1 MRRFVIILFLA
12 GFFLPAAAQ
21 SDPVITKSISC
32 ISADSIESYILKLVG
47 FETRH
52 NLSTRHDPDIGIGA
66 ACEWL
71 CRKASSY
78 IPDSKGRLTVEKVP
92 YTVGGAGTRLEREV
106 RLNNV
111 MAVLRG
117 TGSREIVLLAHYDS
131 RVNDDNDSTSFAPGA
146 NDNGSGIA
154 CLMESIRIL
163 SGQEPLPATVRFLF
177 LSGEEHGLLGAVA
190 MAKIARAEGWN
201 IRGVINYDMIG
212 NTKASDTGQK
222 DNTLTR
228 VFSEEGPSRHLAR
241 YIMETAAKYVDNITV
256 KMIFRNDRFGR
267 GGDHTPF
274 LRAGYPAVRI
284 SEYYENYDRTH
295 QLVRTENGISY
306 GDLPSGVDLEYIRKN
321 TAVNLAAVINLA
333 KAPYAPSNVRINTRD
348 LSNYTELTW
357 DHSPDSTSISGYY
370 VLLRQTHEP
379 AWEKEIFVTENH
391 AKIPYSKDNYF
402 FGVCAVGAE
411 GHRSLVC
418 Q

>member
-1 MRRFVIILFLA
+1 MKRFVIFLVLS
-12 GFFLPAAAQ
+12 GIFLPAKAQ
-21 SDPVITKSISC
+21 PDPVITESISR
-32 ISADSIESYILKLVG
+32 ISADSIESCILKLVG

-52 NLSTRHDPDIGIGA
+52 NLSTRNDPEKGIGA

-71 CRKASSY
+71 FGKASSY
-78 IPDSKGRLTVEKVP
+78 ISASSGRLTVEKVP
-92 YTVGGAGTRLEREV
+92 YTVGGPGTRLEREV
-106 RLNNV
+106 VLTNI

-117 TGSREIVLLAHYDS
+117 TGSHEIVLLAHYDS
-131 RVNDDNDSTSFAPGA
+131 RVNDNNDSTSFAPGA

-154 CLMESIRIL
+154 CLMESLRIL
-163 SGQEPLPATVRFLF
+163 SVQEPLPATVRFLF
-177 LSGEEHGLLGAVA
+177 LSGEEHGLLGAAA
-190 MAKIARAEGWN
+190 MAKMATTEGWD

-212 NTKASDTGQK
+212 NTQASDTGQK

-228 VFSEEGPSRHLAR
+228 VFSEDGPSRHLAR
-241 YIMETAAKYVDNITV
+241 YIMETAAMYVDNLTV

-274 LRAGYPAVRI
+274 LREGYPAVRI

-295 QLVRTENGISY
+295 QLVRNENGISY
-306 GDLPSGVDLEYIRKN
+306 GDMPSGVDLEYVRKN
-321 TAVNLAAVINLA
+321 TAVNLAAVINLG
-333 KAPYAPSNVRINTRD
+333 KAPQAPSNLKMNTRV

-357 DHSPDSTSISGYY
+357 DHSKDSTSIAGYY
-370 VLLRQTHEP
+370 VLLRQTDQP
-379 AWEKEIFVTENH
+379 AWEKEIFVTENQ
-391 AKIPYSKDNYF
+391 ARIPYSKDNYF
-402 FGVCAVGAE
+402 FGVCAAGAE